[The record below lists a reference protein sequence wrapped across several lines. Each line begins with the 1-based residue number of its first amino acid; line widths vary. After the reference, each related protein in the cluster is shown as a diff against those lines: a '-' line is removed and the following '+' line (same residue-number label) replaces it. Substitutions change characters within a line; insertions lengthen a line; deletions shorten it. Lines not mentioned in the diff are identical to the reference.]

1 MMYAQEN
8 EGFIALERCLYAEG
22 WSWAHET
29 AVPTYPS
36 ITDTNKSLDKS
47 YQCPAA
53 KSHELSVYRVY
64 GAFKYSL
71 GSTFEKNHGSPLCW
85 STHSGNVT
93 STAVNIERATQPV
106 EYPLLSDSACISTG
120 YQHYFMNTDSTS
132 QPSGIHFVHGGR
144 ANLLWSDG
152 HADSQSWRKLKAQF
166 VSKGATSQANK
177 DAFYIGPSGTTTCAA
192 AGVN

>member
-1 MMYAQEN
+1 MLLPALSKAREKARAISCTSNLKQRGIALMMYAQEN

-71 GSTFEKNHGSPLCW
+71 GSTFEKKSRLAL
-85 STHSGNVT
+85 VL
-93 STAVNIERATQPV
+93 VNP
-106 EYPLLSDSACISTG
+106 
-120 YQHYFMNTDSTS
+120 
-132 QPSGIHFVHGGR
+132 
-144 ANLLWSDG
+144 
-152 HADSQSWRKLKAQF
+152 
-166 VSKGATSQANK
+166 
-177 DAFYIGPSGTTTCAA
+177 
-192 AGVN
+192 

>member
-22 WSWAHET
+22 WSWAHKT

-71 GSTFEKNHGSPLCW
+71 DSTFEKKSRLAF
-85 STHSGNVT
+85 VL
-93 STAVNIERATQPV
+93 VNPIAE
-106 EYPLLSDSACISTG
+106 
-120 YQHYFMNTDSTS
+120 
-132 QPSGIHFVHGGR
+132 
-144 ANLLWSDG
+144 
-152 HADSQSWRKLKAQF
+152 
-166 VSKGATSQANK
+166 TSQAQ
-177 DAFYIGPSGTTTCAA
+177 PSISNAPPNQLNIRSSPIQRT
-192 AGVN
+192 